1 MDKFCATVE
10 DSDKKKYK
18 RVLRRLRN
26 ARTAVRNVRRTPH
39 FIASSMEKI
48 IVTSQ
53 WSEKSSSKGLQ
64 KKTSLGMAG
73 RITRRSLTNLIS
85 CRKKLPIR
93 NISM

>member
-39 FIASSMEKI
+39 FIAASMEKNSH
-48 IVTSQ
+48 TSR
-53 WSEKSSSKGLQ
+53 ECKVIKSRASDKDKSKYGKRYY
-64 KKTSLGMAG
+64 KK
-73 RITRRSLTNLIS
+73 
-85 CRKKLPIR
+85 KFK
-93 NISM
+93 